1 MAFNL
6 KRAHNYFCI
15 ADFYGVDRAYGL
27 WIAVSDTG
35 CPFQKNWKTPALLGM
50 ITKCLMTIGMVLFLL
65 QPVLAT
71 EDQGNYET
79 SAFAALSQD
88 PVATVGPSHLL
99 ATLVLAEEESISAVN
114 PEPSGS
120 SESTTETLTS
130 DSTAF
135 QSIHT
140 LLTSSKTAM
149 HKPTLVQ
156 SPTSPITP
164 NNGSQTTRWPSEV
177 STEDSAS
184 LTSKDAAAVTSAS
197 TSSSGLTTSTMHSA
211 LSPNQ
216 SVPYTDS
223 TIPSLSIST
232 ETSSISKEPT
242 SGSSPSTS
250 SLTTTSLHLTQT
262 SANTIALTQSTVKP
276 TEVPFTAETLASLGP
291 SSGTTKLVTLS
302 DSVYSTSNGIT
313 VPNETSQG
321 TEANTHTAET
331 TMSTSSFMTTV
342 QTTNKDIPVTHP
354 TSVVPSVATEYI
366 LSTFSD
372 YSTIGSAE
380 TSKPTTLTSTGFPAV
395 MTTSQ
400 VNQNE
405 TNQTTNDVFTADSR
419 TTVLSLSPSVTT
431 EYPTPASVTTSSL
444 NTHVSS
450 RITTT
455 TVSQTTKEVTGHFSS
470 QTTLLY
476 STKPTVSTSLPTSTS
491 AGFITVDETS
501 TVSDSQQTTVSNSV
515 TSSTG
520 LTVSV
525 NGSLPSPTTVKDKT
539 TSLTSAFPTMGSTV
553 PSSTEDTTSGPLPTK
568 NGTSIVSTRQSTVSS
583 FVSVSETAFTLSTIK
598 PEDTTEVTISQTH
611 TTGPPLFSTMTPA
624 HTSTTELTSP
634 TVFSTEHM
642 TNLLST
648 PESTVSSSFTTR
660 VTEDTSTE
668 SQTTVPVVTSTIQEL
683 STLTGPTENITIP
696 STSSL
701 PNLPSPVASS
711 ASTGATSA
719 QSTASVNVSFSTAS
733 PTTKVA
739 TDRTTIFYSSSP
751 IVSTSST
758 FTSEGLIT
766 GDKTSTVSDS
776 QQTTSDGVTSSTSVS
791 MSDTTSGSV
800 TERNTN
806 AFTSEVATVWY
817 TTDSINGSSNPSPTT
832 VTDKTST
839 ATEVSSFTSAFPTM
853 ASTVP
858 SSTEDTTS
866 GPLPTE
872 NGTSIVTGTQTTVS
886 SMVTTNTTS
895 GSSDFTSAVHSS
907 VEPTSTGSLTEFTNW
922 SSTLPTT
929 SPTELTSTVSS
940 SVTSCSLTSPGNS
953 SMEPTS
959 VPYTGTESGNGSTTL
974 ATTDW
979 LSRSTEVSTT
989 KPEDTTEVSTFQT
1002 STEPALSSTITSAN
1016 ASPTANVNTSAITDA
1031 TAMVNSSSTP
1041 DISVSSTEDTSSK
1054 SELTSTVSPVT
1065 TPQGLTTMVTPTENQ
1080 TTNTQTTLSSSVS
1093 VNSSSTTESVGSTA
1107 SMTTLE
1113 VNPNETTPD
1122 QTTIY
1127 LSSTTSNINMTTS
1140 SSTESPTTLLTP
1152 FSSPIP
1158 SSESTETATSETTS
1172 TTERT
1177 TFMLSSPSASP
1188 EVSTFQT
1195 HFTEP
1200 PLSSSMTPSHTSP
1213 TEIPS
1218 TVFPTANVTH
1228 SVITEEM
1235 TTGNIASTSG
1245 STVSSSLTT
1254 VATEGTSLESVTTTT
1269 VPSLTSTTITVNTTT
1284 ADTVET
1290 TSTQLTPA
1298 STTHTTHVTVTNVT
1312 TPYTPTT
1319 TLATPTTAM
1328 ASTTQTG
1335 TPPISTTQLVT
1346 DTETV
1351 VTSGGTSVAPETT
1364 ETSSSPSVTITAAL
1378 TSMITMSSQTTRD
1391 TASTV
1396 QSTTRPPS
1404 TTTVKPP
1411 LECKITERI
1420 WVKTVLSLK
1429 LRRNRVDDALKQN
1442 LRTGL
1447 TQALQNAFNNS
1458 AVHAQIESLT
1468 GTTNVTVGYYAT
1480 NGRIVYISAVVIK
1493 VLTDYGDLMSDIK
1506 QHVTNVQSL
1515 PIPVAPWIPTPALWM
1530 QLKTVL
1536 RFVGANDNIQS
1547 CNFVQTM
1554 EQRLQNAFAEAESK
1568 VLNANN
1574 NLTVQILNTSQS
1586 AESPAVTLIYV
1597 VWNQT
1602 VMLNGTVSSSL
1613 LNQLTAELVGYYL
1626 FFPPLIIAEPLK
1638 YNNLDTSP
1646 STKDYW
1652 VTTVIQDVG
1661 NSSLNGNYQSFASLM
1676 EQRLAELLVIAQQQ
1690 GRRFR
1695 RATTVG
1701 SYTVQMVE
1709 MKRVEGA
1716 KNPVALTYYVLQN
1729 GTPLLGT
1736 TTAKILNTIDSQ
1748 TMALTLGYFVQ
1759 LQAEPV
1765 VKNPPN
1771 NLWIIAAVLAPIAVV
1786 TVIIIIITAV
1796 LCRKN
1801 KNDFKS
1807 DTMANMHQR
1816 AKPVQGFDYAK
1827 QHLGQQG
1834 GEEEET
1840 SPVTQET
1847 GVLPL
1852 PVRDAPL
1859 SQERGISQDG
1869 STTKTTMTSEISK
1882 SRLPSGDSSVISNA
1896 SGKPNTGRISP
1907 QKMTTQQKMKKEESR
1922 KKNGLRSKN
1931 RIVPMSD
1938 EEDGAVLFDRVSRSS
1953 PDPYD
1958 TSSGSLQLIAI
1969 KPLAAPPSNSHPD
1982 SDRSQDSAVING
1994 EVNKA
1999 LKQKSDIEHYRNK
2012 LRLKAKRKGYYDFPA
2027 LDGNSKSLPQKQ
2039 RHMYEKAQMELDKV
2053 LDPDEDMSST
2063 YVKSKNR
2070 QSHMKSPAYRSK
2082 QSLNSPSPGGT
2093 EMDLLVTRERPRR
2106 GIRNS
2111 GYDTEPELI
2120 VETNVDHVAGPRGY
2134 TRGRQVKGH
2143 SETSTLSSQPSIDE
2157 VRQQMHLLLEE
2168 AFSLASAGQATTNR
2182 QQGQYNPVQQ
2192 LPFSEV
2198 VTSAPGTMNRPR
2210 GAVQWVPAYSSD
2222 LYQYSL
2228 PRPAFRFSQLSDMAM
2243 GSPPPP
2249 VPPRSGPAAVT
2260 SLRRFFPVR
2269 STSDIGTK
2277 TRTSEPIGPEHQSQH
2292 DAAPFVPVT
2301 RAASVDQPVSN
2312 YSGNPAPAV
2321 YAIPANRPGYSGY
2334 FIPTPP
2340 TPYRSQTWMPY
2351 PAEGNVPSQWAEAVP
2366 LPGYV
2371 EAYPHS
2377 RYQQNSPPRLPRQCN
2392 QASSLHPTLDQALTP
2407 STTASQQSL
2416 TENDASDTSLTNI
2429 STAALV
2435 KAIREEVA
2443 KLAKKQT
2450 DMFEFQV

>member
-1 MAFNL
+1 
-6 KRAHNYFCI
+6 
-15 ADFYGVDRAYGL
+15 
-27 WIAVSDTG
+27 
-35 CPFQKNWKTPALLGM
+35 
-50 ITKCLMTIGMVLFLL
+50 
-65 QPVLAT
+65 
-71 EDQGNYET
+71 
-79 SAFAALSQD
+79 
-88 PVATVGPSHLL
+88 
-99 ATLVLAEEESISAVN
+99 
-114 PEPSGS
+114 
-120 SESTTETLTS
+120 
-130 DSTAF
+130 
-135 QSIHT
+135 
-140 LLTSSKTAM
+140 
-149 HKPTLVQ
+149 
-156 SPTSPITP
+156 
-164 NNGSQTTRWPSEV
+164 
-177 STEDSAS
+177 
-184 LTSKDAAAVTSAS
+184 
-197 TSSSGLTTSTMHSA
+197 
-211 LSPNQ
+211 
-216 SVPYTDS
+216 
-223 TIPSLSIST
+223 
-232 ETSSISKEPT
+232 
-242 SGSSPSTS
+242 
-250 SLTTTSLHLTQT
+250 
-262 SANTIALTQSTVKP
+262 
-276 TEVPFTAETLASLGP
+276 
-291 SSGTTKLVTLS
+291 
-302 DSVYSTSNGIT
+302 
-313 VPNETSQG
+313 
-321 TEANTHTAET
+321 
-331 TMSTSSFMTTV
+331 MTTV
-342 QTTNKDIPVTHP
+342 QTMDKDIPVTHT
-354 TSVVPSVATEYI
+354 TSMVPSVATEYI
-366 LSTFSD
+366 SSSFSD
-372 YSTIGSAE
+372 YSTMGSAE
-380 TSKPTTLTSTGFPAV
+380 TSKPTKLTSTGSPAV

-400 VNQNE
+400 VNQNK
-405 TNQTTNDVFTADSR
+405 TDLTTNDVFTGDIRS
-419 TTVLSLSPSVTT
+419 TVLSVSPSVTT
-431 EYPTPASVTTSSL
+431 EHPTPASATTMSR

-455 TVSQTTKEVTGHFSS
+455 TVSQTTKEVTGNFSS

-476 STKPTVSTSLPTSTS
+476 STKATVSTSSPTSTS
-491 AGFITVDETS
+491 AAFITVDEIS
-501 TVSDSQQTTVSNSV
+501 TISDSQQTVSNSV

-520 LTVSV
+520 VTVSI
-525 NGSLPSPTTVKDKT
+525 NGSVQSPTTVKDKT

-553 PSSTEDTTSGPLPTK
+553 PSSTEDTTSAPLPTK
-568 NGTSIVSTRQSTVSS
+568 NGTGIISTRQSTVSS

-598 PEDTTEVTISQTH
+598 PEVTTEVTTSQTH
-611 TTGPPLFSTMTPA
+611 TTGPPHFSTMTPA
-624 HTSTTELTSP
+624 HTSTTKLTSP

-642 TNLLST
+642 TSLLST
-648 PESTVSSSFTTR
+648 PESTVSSSFTAK
-660 VTEDTSTE
+660 VTEETSTKN
-668 SQTTVPVVTSTIQEL
+668 QTTIPIATSTIQEL
-683 STLTGPTENITIP
+683 STLTDPTENITIP

-701 PNLPSPVASS
+701 PNLPSTVASS
-711 ASTGATSA
+711 ASTVASSA
-719 QSTASVNVSFSTAS
+719 QSTVNVSFSTAS
-733 PTTKVA
+733 PTTKDA
-739 TDRTTIFYSSSP
+739 TDRTTIFNSSSP
-751 IVSTSST
+751 IVSTHST
-758 FTSEGLIT
+758 FIT

-776 QQTTSDGVTSSTSVS
+776 QQTTSVFDGVASSTS

-800 TERNTN
+800 TERSTN
-806 AFTSEVATVWY
+806 AFTSEVATTLY
-817 TTDSINGSSNPSPTT
+817 TTDSASGSSYPSPTA

-839 ATEVSSFTSAFPTM
+839 ATAVSSFTSAFPTM
-853 ASTVP
+853 ASTLP
-858 SSTEDTTS
+858 SSTGDTTS

-872 NGTSIVTGTQTTVS
+872 NGTGVVTGTQTTVS
-886 SMVTTNTTS
+886 SLVTTHTTS
-895 GSSDFTSAVHSS
+895 GSSDFTSVHSS
-907 VEPTSTGSLTEFTNW
+907 VEPTSTWSPTEFTKW
-922 SSTLPTT
+922 SSTLATT
-929 SPTELTSTVSS
+929 SPTEVTSTVSS
-940 SVTSCSLTSPGNS
+940 SVTTNATSGSLTSPGNS
-953 SMEPTS
+953 STMPTS
-959 VPYTGTESGNGSTTL
+959 EPYTGTESINGSTTL

-979 LSRSTEVSTT
+979 LSRSTEVSST
-989 KPEDTTEVSTFQT
+989 KPEDTTEVSTFKT
-1002 STEPALSSTITSAN
+1002 STEPTISSTITSAN
-1016 ASPTANVNTSAITDA
+1016 TSPTANVTTSAITDA
-1031 TAMVNSSSTP
+1031 TAMANSSSTS
-1041 DISVSSTEDTSSK
+1041 DITVSSTFKTLVTQDTSSE

-1065 TPQGLTTMVTPTENQ
+1065 TPQGLTTMITPN

-1113 VNPNETTPD
+1113 VKPNETTPD

-1127 LSSTTSNINMTTS
+1127 LSSTASNINMTTVSEVKPNETTPDQTTIYLS
-1140 SSTESPTTLLTP
+1140 STASNINMTTVSEVKPNETTPDQTTIYLSSTASNINMTTISASPSTESPTTLLIQ
-1152 FSSPIP
+1152 FSSPI
-1158 SSESTETATSETTS
+1158 SASESTETATSETIS
-1172 TTERT
+1172 PTERT
-1177 TFMLSSPSASP
+1177 TSMLSSPSASP

-1195 HFTEP
+1195 HSTEP
-1200 PLSSSMTPSHTSP
+1200 PLSSSMTASHTSP

-1228 SVITEEM
+1228 SLITEEM
-1235 TTGNIASTSG
+1235 TTGDIAPTSG
-1245 STVSSSLTT
+1245 STVSSSL
-1254 VATEGTSLESVTTTT
+1254 ATEGTSPESETTPS
-1269 VPSLTSTTITVNTTT
+1269 VSSLTSTTVPVNTTT

-1312 TPYTPTT
+1312 PPYTPTA
-1319 TLATPTTAM
+1319 TLATPTTTM
-1328 ASTTQTG
+1328 VSTIQTD
-1335 TPPISTTQLVT
+1335 TPPITTTQLVT
-1346 DTETV
+1346 DTEAV
-1351 VTSGGTSVAPETT
+1351 VTSGGTSITT
-1364 ETSSSPSVTITAAL
+1364 ETTKISSSPLVTITGAL

-1404 TTTVKPP
+1404 TTAVKPP

-1420 WVKTVLSLK
+1420 WVKTVLSLN

-1447 TQALQNAFNNS
+1447 TQALQNAFNS
-1458 AVHAQIESLT
+1458 SEVHAQIESLT

-1480 NGRIVYISAVVIK
+1480 NDRTVYITAVVIK
-1493 VLTDYGDLMSDIK
+1493 ALTDYGDLMSDIK

-1515 PIPVAPWIPTPALWM
+1515 PIPVAPWIPTPAVWM

-1536 RFVGANDNIQS
+1536 RFVGAADNIQS

-1574 NLTVQILNTSQS
+1574 NLTVQILSTSQS

-1597 VWNQT
+1597 VQNQS
-1602 VMLNGTVSSSL
+1602 VMLNGTTSSSL

-1652 VTTVIQDVG
+1652 VTTVIQNVD

-1716 KNPVALTYYVLQN
+1716 KNPVALTYYALQN

-1759 LQAEPV
+1759 QQAEPV

-1807 DTMANMHQR
+1807 DTLANMHQR

-1834 GEEEET
+1834 GEEEA

-1869 STTKTTMTSEISK
+1869 STTKTTMTSEIRK
-1882 SRLPSGDSSVISNA
+1882 SRLPSGDVSVISNT

-1907 QKMTTQQKMKKEESR
+1907 QKMKKEELK
-1922 KKNGLRSKN
+1922 KKN
-1931 RIVPMSD
+1931 VPMSD

-1958 TSSGSLQLIAI
+1958 TSSGSLQLISI
-1969 KPLAAPPSNSHPD
+1969 KPLAAPPSYSHPD
-1982 SDRSQDSAVING
+1982 SDRSQESAVING

-2039 RHMYEKAQMELDKV
+2039 RHMYEKAQMELDKI

-2070 QSHMKSPAYRSK
+2070 QSHMKNPAYRSR

-2120 VETNVDHVAGPRGY
+2120 EETNVDHVAGPRGY

-2168 AFSLASAGQATTNR
+2168 AFSLASAGQVTANR

-2210 GAVQWVPAYSSD
+2210 GAVQWVPASSD

-2228 PRPAFRFSQLSDMAM
+2228 PRPAFRFSQLSDMAL

-2249 VPPRSGPAAVT
+2249 VPPRSGPAVVT
-2260 SLRRFFPVR
+2260 SLRR

-2301 RAASVDQPVSN
+2301 RASVSTASVDQPVSN

-2377 RYQQNSPPRLPRQCN
+2377 RYQQNSPVRLPRHYN
-2392 QASSLHPTLDQALTP
+2392 QASSLHPSLDQALTP

-2416 TENDASDTSLTNI
+2416 AENDTSDTSLTNI

>member
-35 CPFQKNWKTPALLGM
+35 CPFRKNWKTPALLGM

-184 LTSKDAAAVTSAS
+184 LTSKDATAVTSAS
-197 TSSSGLTTSTMHSA
+197 TSSS
-211 LSPNQ
+211 
-216 SVPYTDS
+216 
-223 TIPSLSIST
+223 
-232 ETSSISKEPT
+232 
-242 SGSSPSTS
+242 
-250 SLTTTSLHLTQT
+250 
-262 SANTIALTQSTVKP
+262 
-276 TEVPFTAETLASLGP
+276 
-291 SSGTTKLVTLS
+291 
-302 DSVYSTSNGIT
+302 
-313 VPNETSQG
+313 
-321 TEANTHTAET
+321 
-331 TMSTSSFMTTV
+331 
-342 QTTNKDIPVTHP
+342 
-354 TSVVPSVATEYI
+354 
-366 LSTFSD
+366 
-372 YSTIGSAE
+372 
-380 TSKPTTLTSTGFPAV
+380 
-395 MTTSQ
+395 
-400 VNQNE
+400 
-405 TNQTTNDVFTADSR
+405 
-419 TTVLSLSPSVTT
+419 
-431 EYPTPASVTTSSL
+431 
-444 NTHVSS
+444 
-450 RITTT
+450 
-455 TVSQTTKEVTGHFSS
+455 
-470 QTTLLY
+470 
-476 STKPTVSTSLPTSTS
+476 
-491 AGFITVDETS
+491 
-501 TVSDSQQTTVSNSV
+501 
-515 TSSTG
+515 
-520 LTVSV
+520 
-525 NGSLPSPTTVKDKT
+525 
-539 TSLTSAFPTMGSTV
+539 
-553 PSSTEDTTSGPLPTK
+553 
-568 NGTSIVSTRQSTVSS
+568 
-583 FVSVSETAFTLSTIK
+583 
-598 PEDTTEVTISQTH
+598 
-611 TTGPPLFSTMTPA
+611 
-624 HTSTTELTSP
+624 
-634 TVFSTEHM
+634 
-642 TNLLST
+642 
-648 PESTVSSSFTTR
+648 
-660 VTEDTSTE
+660 
-668 SQTTVPVVTSTIQEL
+668 
-683 STLTGPTENITIP
+683 
-696 STSSL
+696 
-701 PNLPSPVASS
+701 
-711 ASTGATSA
+711 
-719 QSTASVNVSFSTAS
+719 
-733 PTTKVA
+733 
-739 TDRTTIFYSSSP
+739 
-751 IVSTSST
+751 
-758 FTSEGLIT
+758 
-766 GDKTSTVSDS
+766 
-776 QQTTSDGVTSSTSVS
+776 
-791 MSDTTSGSV
+791 
-800 TERNTN
+800 
-806 AFTSEVATVWY
+806 
-817 TTDSINGSSNPSPTT
+817 
-832 VTDKTST
+832 
-839 ATEVSSFTSAFPTM
+839 
-853 ASTVP
+853 
-858 SSTEDTTS
+858 
-866 GPLPTE
+866 
-872 NGTSIVTGTQTTVS
+872 
-886 SMVTTNTTS
+886 
-895 GSSDFTSAVHSS
+895 
-907 VEPTSTGSLTEFTNW
+907 
-922 SSTLPTT
+922 
-929 SPTELTSTVSS
+929 
-940 SVTSCSLTSPGNS
+940 
-953 SMEPTS
+953 
-959 VPYTGTESGNGSTTL
+959 
-974 ATTDW
+974 
-979 LSRSTEVSTT
+979 
-989 KPEDTTEVSTFQT
+989 
-1002 STEPALSSTITSAN
+1002 
-1016 ASPTANVNTSAITDA
+1016 
-1031 TAMVNSSSTP
+1031 
-1041 DISVSSTEDTSSK
+1041 
-1054 SELTSTVSPVT
+1054 
-1065 TPQGLTTMVTPTENQ
+1065 
-1080 TTNTQTTLSSSVS
+1080 
-1093 VNSSSTTESVGSTA
+1093 
-1107 SMTTLE
+1107 
-1113 VNPNETTPD
+1113 
-1122 QTTIY
+1122 
-1127 LSSTTSNINMTTS
+1127 
-1140 SSTESPTTLLTP
+1140 
-1152 FSSPIP
+1152 
-1158 SSESTETATSETTS
+1158 
-1172 TTERT
+1172 
-1177 TFMLSSPSASP
+1177 
-1188 EVSTFQT
+1188 
-1195 HFTEP
+1195 
-1200 PLSSSMTPSHTSP
+1200 
-1213 TEIPS
+1213 
-1218 TVFPTANVTH
+1218 
-1228 SVITEEM
+1228 EEM

-1298 STTHTTHVTVTNVT
+1298 STTHTTHITVTNVT

-1335 TPPISTTQLVT
+1335 TPISTTQLVT

-1391 TASTV
+1391 TASTE

-1493 VLTDYGDLMSDIK
+1493 ALTDYGDLMSDIK

-1597 VWNQT
+1597 VWNQS

-1652 VTTVIQDVG
+1652 VTTVIQDVD

-1816 AKPVQGFDYAK
+1816 AKIEAICNRSYLLQPVQGFDYAK

-1869 STTKTTMTSEISK
+1869 STTKTTMTSEICK

-1922 KKNGLRSKN
+1922 KKN
-1931 RIVPMSD
+1931 VPMSD

-2070 QSHMKSPAYRSK
+2070 QSHMKSPAYRSR

-2210 GAVQWVPAYSSD
+2210 GAVQWVPAYNSD

-2292 DAAPFVPVT
+2292 EAAPFVPVT

-2377 RYQQNSPPRLPRQCN
+2377 RYQQNSPPRLPRQYN

-2416 TENDASDTSLTNI
+2416 TENDTSDTSLTNI

>member
-1 MAFNL
+1 MSVLDTQMAFNL
-6 KRAHNYFCI
+6 RSAHNYFCI
-15 ADFYGVDRAYGL
+15 ADFYAVDRAYGL
-27 WIAVSDTG
+27 WIDVSDTG
-35 CPFQKNWKTPALLGM
+35 CSFQKNWKTPALIGM

-88 PVATVGPSHLL
+88 PVATVGPSHSLAMLL
-99 ATLVLAEEESISAVN
+99 LAEEESMSAVK
-114 PEPSGS
+114 PEPSGL

-135 QSIHT
+135 QSILT
-140 LLTSSKTAM
+140 LLTSLKTAM

-156 SPTSPITP
+156 SPTSLINP

-177 STEDSAS
+177 STEESAS
-184 LTSKDAAAVTSAS
+184 LTSKDATTVTSAS
-197 TSSSGLTTSTMHSA
+197 TSSS
-211 LSPNQ
+211 
-216 SVPYTDS
+216 
-223 TIPSLSIST
+223 
-232 ETSSISKEPT
+232 
-242 SGSSPSTS
+242 
-250 SLTTTSLHLTQT
+250 
-262 SANTIALTQSTVKP
+262 
-276 TEVPFTAETLASLGP
+276 
-291 SSGTTKLVTLS
+291 
-302 DSVYSTSNGIT
+302 
-313 VPNETSQG
+313 
-321 TEANTHTAET
+321 
-331 TMSTSSFMTTV
+331 
-342 QTTNKDIPVTHP
+342 
-354 TSVVPSVATEYI
+354 
-366 LSTFSD
+366 
-372 YSTIGSAE
+372 
-380 TSKPTTLTSTGFPAV
+380 
-395 MTTSQ
+395 
-400 VNQNE
+400 
-405 TNQTTNDVFTADSR
+405 
-419 TTVLSLSPSVTT
+419 
-431 EYPTPASVTTSSL
+431 
-444 NTHVSS
+444 
-450 RITTT
+450 
-455 TVSQTTKEVTGHFSS
+455 
-470 QTTLLY
+470 
-476 STKPTVSTSLPTSTS
+476 
-491 AGFITVDETS
+491 
-501 TVSDSQQTTVSNSV
+501 
-515 TSSTG
+515 
-520 LTVSV
+520 
-525 NGSLPSPTTVKDKT
+525 
-539 TSLTSAFPTMGSTV
+539 
-553 PSSTEDTTSGPLPTK
+553 
-568 NGTSIVSTRQSTVSS
+568 
-583 FVSVSETAFTLSTIK
+583 
-598 PEDTTEVTISQTH
+598 
-611 TTGPPLFSTMTPA
+611 
-624 HTSTTELTSP
+624 
-634 TVFSTEHM
+634 
-642 TNLLST
+642 
-648 PESTVSSSFTTR
+648 
-660 VTEDTSTE
+660 
-668 SQTTVPVVTSTIQEL
+668 
-683 STLTGPTENITIP
+683 
-696 STSSL
+696 
-701 PNLPSPVASS
+701 
-711 ASTGATSA
+711 
-719 QSTASVNVSFSTAS
+719 
-733 PTTKVA
+733 
-739 TDRTTIFYSSSP
+739 
-751 IVSTSST
+751 
-758 FTSEGLIT
+758 
-766 GDKTSTVSDS
+766 
-776 QQTTSDGVTSSTSVS
+776 
-791 MSDTTSGSV
+791 
-800 TERNTN
+800 
-806 AFTSEVATVWY
+806 
-817 TTDSINGSSNPSPTT
+817 
-832 VTDKTST
+832 
-839 ATEVSSFTSAFPTM
+839 
-853 ASTVP
+853 
-858 SSTEDTTS
+858 
-866 GPLPTE
+866 
-872 NGTSIVTGTQTTVS
+872 
-886 SMVTTNTTS
+886 
-895 GSSDFTSAVHSS
+895 
-907 VEPTSTGSLTEFTNW
+907 
-922 SSTLPTT
+922 
-929 SPTELTSTVSS
+929 
-940 SVTSCSLTSPGNS
+940 
-953 SMEPTS
+953 
-959 VPYTGTESGNGSTTL
+959 
-974 ATTDW
+974 
-979 LSRSTEVSTT
+979 
-989 KPEDTTEVSTFQT
+989 
-1002 STEPALSSTITSAN
+1002 
-1016 ASPTANVNTSAITDA
+1016 
-1031 TAMVNSSSTP
+1031 
-1041 DISVSSTEDTSSK
+1041 
-1054 SELTSTVSPVT
+1054 
-1065 TPQGLTTMVTPTENQ
+1065 
-1080 TTNTQTTLSSSVS
+1080 
-1093 VNSSSTTESVGSTA
+1093 
-1107 SMTTLE
+1107 
-1113 VNPNETTPD
+1113 
-1122 QTTIY
+1122 
-1127 LSSTTSNINMTTS
+1127 
-1140 SSTESPTTLLTP
+1140 
-1152 FSSPIP
+1152 
-1158 SSESTETATSETTS
+1158 
-1172 TTERT
+1172 
-1177 TFMLSSPSASP
+1177 
-1188 EVSTFQT
+1188 
-1195 HFTEP
+1195 
-1200 PLSSSMTPSHTSP
+1200 
-1213 TEIPS
+1213 
-1218 TVFPTANVTH
+1218 
-1228 SVITEEM
+1228 EEM
-1235 TTGNIASTSG
+1235 TTGDIASTSR
-1245 STVSSSLTT
+1245 STVSISLTT
-1254 VATEGTSLESVTTTT
+1254 VATEGTSPESGIAPT
-1269 VPSLTSTTITVNTTT
+1269 VPSLTSTKVNTTT

-1290 TSTQLTPA
+1290 TSTQLT
-1298 STTHTTHVTVTNVT
+1298 STTHTTHITVTYVT
-1312 TPYTPTT
+1312 PPYTPTS
-1319 TLATPTTAM
+1319 TLTTPTTAM
-1328 ASTTQTG
+1328 ASI
-1335 TPPISTTQLVT
+1335 PPISTTQLVT

-1351 VTSGGTSVAPETT
+1351 VTSEGTSVAPETM

-1391 TASTV
+1391 TAFEV

-1404 TTTVKPP
+1404 TTTVKP

-1420 WVKTVLSLK
+1420 WVKTVLSLN
-1429 LRRNRVDDALKQN
+1429 LRRNRVDDAIKQN

-1447 TQALQNAFNNS
+1447 TQALQNAFNNN

-1480 NGRIVYISAVVIK
+1480 NGRTVYITAVVIK
-1493 VLTDYGDLMSDIK
+1493 ALTDYGDLMSDMK

-1536 RFVGANDNIQS
+1536 RFVGATDNIQS
-1547 CNFVQTM
+1547 CSFVQTM
-1554 EQRLQNAFAEAESK
+1554 AHRLQNAFTEAESK

-1574 NLTVQILNTSQS
+1574 NLTVQILSTSQS

-1597 VWNQT
+1597 VWNQS
-1602 VMLNGTVSSSL
+1602 VILNGTVSSSL

-1638 YNNLDTSP
+1638 YNNLDISP

-1652 VTTVIQDVG
+1652 VTTVIQDVD

-1701 SYTVQMVE
+1701 SYTVQMVD

-1716 KNPVALTYYVLQN
+1716 KSRAALTYYILQN

-1736 TTAKILNTIDSQ
+1736 STAKILNTIDSQ

-1759 LQAEPV
+1759 QQAEPV

-1834 GEEEET
+1834 GEEET
-1840 SPVTQET
+1840 RPVTQET

-1869 STTKTTMTSEISK
+1869 STTKTTMTSEIRK
-1882 SRLPSGDSSVISNA
+1882 SRLPSENCSVISNE
-1896 SGKPNTGRISP
+1896 SGKPNTGRMSP
-1907 QKMTTQQKMKKEESR
+1907 QKMTTQQKLTKEESR
-1922 KKNGLRSKN
+1922 KKN
-1931 RIVPMSD
+1931 VPMSD

-1969 KPLAAPPSNSHPD
+1969 KPLAAPHSYLHPD

-2012 LRLKAKRKGYYDFPA
+2012 VRLKAKRKGYYDFPA

-2039 RHMYEKAQMELDKV
+2039 RHVYEKAQLELGRA

-2070 QSHMKSPAYRSK
+2070 QSHMKSPAYRSR

-2120 VETNVDHVAGPRGY
+2120 EETNVDHVAGPRGY

-2210 GAVQWVPAYSSD
+2210 GAVQWVPAYNSD

-2228 PRPAFRFSQLSDMAM
+2228 PRPAFRFSQLPDMAM

-2249 VPPRSGPAAVT
+2249 LPPRSGPAAVT
-2260 SLRRFFPVR
+2260 SLQR
-2269 STSDIGTK
+2269 STSDIETK
-2277 TRTSEPIGPEHQSQH
+2277 TRTSEPIGPEHQNQH

-2301 RAASVDQPVSN
+2301 RASVSTASVDQPVSN

-2321 YAIPANRPGYSGY
+2321 YAIPANQPGYSGY

-2351 PAEGNVPSQWAEAVP
+2351 PAEVNVPSQWAEAVP

-2377 RYQQNSPPRLPRQCN
+2377 CYQQNS
-2392 QASSLHPTLDQALTP
+2392 QASSLDQAPTP

-2416 TENDASDTSLTNI
+2416 TENDTSDASLTNI

>member
-1 MAFNL
+1 MSVLDTQMAFNL
-6 KRAHNYFCI
+6 RSAHNYFCI
-15 ADFYGVDRAYGL
+15 ADFYAVDRAYGL
-27 WIAVSDTG
+27 WIDVSDTG
-35 CPFQKNWKTPALLGM
+35 CSFQKNWKTPALIGM

-71 EDQGNYET
+71 EVEYVPAVRTAVNPVVLNTAFMLAFTIPMLLAFLEGASHMLIQPEQAAIHGDSDQGNYET

-88 PVATVGPSHLL
+88 PVATVGPSHSLAMLL
-99 ATLVLAEEESISAVN
+99 LAEEESMSAVK
-114 PEPSGS
+114 PEPSGL

-135 QSIHT
+135 QSILT
-140 LLTSSKTAM
+140 LLTSLKTAM

-156 SPTSPITP
+156 SPTSLINP

-177 STEDSAS
+177 STEESAS
-184 LTSKDAAAVTSAS
+184 LTSKDATTVTSAS
-197 TSSSGLTTSTMHSA
+197 TSSSGLTTSTMHST
-211 LSPNQ
+211 LSQ
-216 SVPYTDS
+216 THSVPYTAS

-232 ETSSISKEPT
+232 ETSSISKEPA
-242 SGSSPSTS
+242 SASSPSSS
-250 SLTTTSLHLTQT
+250 SLTTISLHLTQT
-262 SANTIALTQSTVKP
+262 SANTIPLTQSTVKP
-276 TEVPFTAETLASLGP
+276 TEVPLTTETLASLGP
-291 SSGTTKLVTLS
+291 GSGTTKLVTLS
-302 DSVYSTSNGIT
+302 YSVYSTSNGIT
-313 VPNETSQG
+313 MPNETSQG
-321 TEANTHTAET
+321 TEENTHTAET
-331 TMSTSSFMTTV
+331 IASTSSFVTTV
-342 QTTNKDIPVTHP
+342 QTMNKDVPVTHT

-366 LSTFSD
+366 LSSSSD
-372 YSTIGSAE
+372 YSAVGSAE
-380 TSKPTTLTSTGFPAV
+380 TSKPTTLTSTGSPAM
-395 MTTSQ
+395 MTS
-400 VNQNE
+400 QNE
-405 TNQTTNDVFTADSR
+405 TNQTTNGVSTTDSR
-419 TTVLSLSPSVTT
+419 TTVLSVSPSVTA
-431 EYPTPASVTTSSL
+431 EYPTPAAVITMSPR
-444 NTHVSS
+444 THVSS
-450 RITTT
+450 RITTTFITEGISSSLSSNSVSSATPAT
-455 TVSQTTKEVTGHFSS
+455 TVSQTTKEVTDNLSS
-470 QTTLLY
+470 QSTLLY
-476 STKPTVSTSLPTSTS
+476 STKPTVSTSSPTSTS

-501 TVSDSQQTTVSNSV
+501 TVSDSQQTTSVSNSV
-515 TSSTG
+515 TSSTV
-520 LTVSV
+520 LTISV
-525 NGSLPSPTTVKDKT
+525 NGSLQSPTTVKDKT

-553 PSSTEDTTSGPLPTK
+553 PSSTEDTT
-568 NGTSIVSTRQSTVSS
+568 R
-583 FVSVSETAFTLSTIK
+583 
-598 PEDTTEVTISQTH
+598 
-611 TTGPPLFSTMTPA
+611 
-624 HTSTTELTSP
+624 
-634 TVFSTEHM
+634 
-642 TNLLST
+642 
-648 PESTVSSSFTTR
+648 
-660 VTEDTSTE
+660 
-668 SQTTVPVVTSTIQEL
+668 
-683 STLTGPTENITIP
+683 
-696 STSSL
+696 
-701 PNLPSPVASS
+701 
-711 ASTGATSA
+711 
-719 QSTASVNVSFSTAS
+719 
-733 PTTKVA
+733 
-739 TDRTTIFYSSSP
+739 
-751 IVSTSST
+751 
-758 FTSEGLIT
+758 
-766 GDKTSTVSDS
+766 
-776 QQTTSDGVTSSTSVS
+776 
-791 MSDTTSGSV
+791 
-800 TERNTN
+800 
-806 AFTSEVATVWY
+806 
-817 TTDSINGSSNPSPTT
+817 
-832 VTDKTST
+832 
-839 ATEVSSFTSAFPTM
+839 
-853 ASTVP
+853 
-858 SSTEDTTS
+858 

-872 NGTSIVTGTQTTVS
+872 NGTSIVTEAQTTVLS
-886 SMVTTNTTS
+886 FVTTYTS
-895 GSSDFTSAVHSS
+895 SGYLDFTSVRSS
-907 VEPTSTGSLTEFTNW
+907 VEPTTTGSLTESNNW
-922 SSTLPTT
+922 SSTLATT
-929 SPTELTSTVSS
+929 PQTELSSTVSS
-940 SVTSCSLTSPGNS
+940 SVAANTTSGLLISPGTS

-959 VPYTGTESGNGSTTL
+959 EPYTATESANGSATL
-974 ATTDW
+974 AITFSSSTTGR
-979 LSRSTEVSTT
+979 LTNSTSVEVSTT
-989 KPEDTTEVSTFQT
+989 KDEVSAEVSTFQT
-1002 STEPALSSTITSAN
+1002 YSTEPLLSSTI
-1016 ASPTANVNTSAITDA
+1016 TSAITDA
-1031 TAMVNSSSTP
+1031 TAMVNSTSTP
-1041 DISVSSTEDTSSK
+1041 DITVSSTFTTLGTEDTSSE

-1065 TPQGLTTMVTPTENQ
+1065 TSQGLTTMITPTENQ
-1080 TTNTQTTLSSSVS
+1080 TTNTQPTSSLSVI
-1093 VNSSSTTESVGSTA
+1093 SSSTTASVGSTA

-1113 VNPNETTPD
+1113 VNPDETTPD

-1127 LSSTTSNINMTTS
+1127 LSSTASKINMTTVSAS
-1140 SSTESPTTLLTP
+1140 SSTESPTTVLTQ
-1152 FSSPIP
+1152 FSSLIP
-1158 SSESTETATSETTS
+1158 PSESTETATSETTS

-1213 TEIPS
+1213 TETPS
-1218 TVFPTANVTH
+1218 TVFSTANVTH
-1228 SVITEEM
+1228 SLITEEM
-1235 TTGNIASTSG
+1235 TTGDIASTSR
-1245 STVSSSLTT
+1245 STVSISLTT
-1254 VATEGTSLESVTTTT
+1254 VATEGTSPESGIAPT
-1269 VPSLTSTTITVNTTT
+1269 VPSLTSTKVNTTT

-1290 TSTQLTPA
+1290 TSTQLT
-1298 STTHTTHVTVTNVT
+1298 STTHTTHITVTYVT
-1312 TPYTPTT
+1312 PPYTPTS
-1319 TLATPTTAM
+1319 TLTTPTTAM
-1328 ASTTQTG
+1328 ASI
-1335 TPPISTTQLVT
+1335 PPISTTQLVT

-1351 VTSGGTSVAPETT
+1351 VTSEGTSVAPETM

-1391 TASTV
+1391 TAFEV

-1404 TTTVKPP
+1404 TTTVKP

-1420 WVKTVLSLK
+1420 WVKTVLSLN
-1429 LRRNRVDDALKQN
+1429 LRRNRVDDAIKQN

-1447 TQALQNAFNNS
+1447 TQALQNAFNNN

-1480 NGRIVYISAVVIK
+1480 NGRTVYITAVVIK
-1493 VLTDYGDLMSDIK
+1493 ALTDYGDLMSDMK

-1536 RFVGANDNIQS
+1536 RFVGATDNIQS
-1547 CNFVQTM
+1547 CSFVQTM
-1554 EQRLQNAFAEAESK
+1554 AHRLQNAFTEAESK

-1574 NLTVQILNTSQS
+1574 NLTVQILSTSQS

-1597 VWNQT
+1597 VWNQS
-1602 VMLNGTVSSSL
+1602 VILNGTVSSSL

-1638 YNNLDTSP
+1638 YNNLDISP

-1652 VTTVIQDVG
+1652 VTTVIQDVD

-1701 SYTVQMVE
+1701 SYTVQMVD

-1716 KNPVALTYYVLQN
+1716 KSRAALTYYILQN

-1736 TTAKILNTIDSQ
+1736 STAKILNTIDSQ

-1759 LQAEPV
+1759 QQAEPV

-1816 AKPVQGFDYAK
+1816 AKIEAICNHSYLLQPVQGFDYAK

-1834 GEEEET
+1834 GEEET
-1840 SPVTQET
+1840 RPVTQET

-1869 STTKTTMTSEISK
+1869 STTKTTMTSEIRK
-1882 SRLPSGDSSVISNA
+1882 SRLPSENCSVISNE
-1896 SGKPNTGRISP
+1896 SGKPNTGRMSP
-1907 QKMTTQQKMKKEESR
+1907 QKMTTQQKLTKEESR
-1922 KKNGLRSKN
+1922 KKN
-1931 RIVPMSD
+1931 VPMSD

-1969 KPLAAPPSNSHPD
+1969 KPL
-1982 SDRSQDSAVING
+1982 
-1994 EVNKA
+1994 VNKA

-2012 LRLKAKRKGYYDFPA
+2012 VRLKAKRKGYYDFPA

-2039 RHMYEKAQMELDKV
+2039 RHVYEKAQLELGRA

-2070 QSHMKSPAYRSK
+2070 QSHMKSPAYRSR

-2111 GYDTEPELI
+2111 GYD
-2120 VETNVDHVAGPRGY
+2120 
-2134 TRGRQVKGH
+2134 
-2143 SETSTLSSQPSIDE
+2143 PSIDE

-2228 PRPAFRFSQLSDMAM
+2228 PRPAFRFSQLPDMAM

-2249 VPPRSGPAAVT
+2249 LPPRSGPAAVT
-2260 SLRRFFPVR
+2260 SLQR
-2269 STSDIGTK
+2269 STSDIETK
-2277 TRTSEPIGPEHQSQH
+2277 TRTSEPIGPEHQNQH

-2301 RAASVDQPVSN
+2301 RASVSTASVDQPVSN

-2351 PAEGNVPSQWAEAVP
+2351 PAEVNVPSQWAEAVP

-2377 RYQQNSPPRLPRQCN
+2377 CYQQNS
-2392 QASSLHPTLDQALTP
+2392 QASSLDQAPTP

-2416 TENDASDTSLTNI
+2416 TENDTSDASLTNI

>member
-15 ADFYGVDRAYGL
+15 AGFYGVDRAYGL
-27 WIAVSDTG
+27 WIAVTDTG
-35 CPFQKNWKTPALLGM
+35 CTFQKNWKTPALLGM

-99 ATLVLAEEESISAVN
+99 ATLLLAEEESMSAVN

-184 LTSKDAAAVTSAS
+184 LTSKDVTAVTSAS
-197 TSSSGLTTSTMHSA
+197 TSSS
-211 LSPNQ
+211 
-216 SVPYTDS
+216 
-223 TIPSLSIST
+223 
-232 ETSSISKEPT
+232 
-242 SGSSPSTS
+242 
-250 SLTTTSLHLTQT
+250 
-262 SANTIALTQSTVKP
+262 
-276 TEVPFTAETLASLGP
+276 
-291 SSGTTKLVTLS
+291 
-302 DSVYSTSNGIT
+302 
-313 VPNETSQG
+313 
-321 TEANTHTAET
+321 
-331 TMSTSSFMTTV
+331 
-342 QTTNKDIPVTHP
+342 
-354 TSVVPSVATEYI
+354 
-366 LSTFSD
+366 
-372 YSTIGSAE
+372 
-380 TSKPTTLTSTGFPAV
+380 
-395 MTTSQ
+395 
-400 VNQNE
+400 
-405 TNQTTNDVFTADSR
+405 
-419 TTVLSLSPSVTT
+419 
-431 EYPTPASVTTSSL
+431 
-444 NTHVSS
+444 
-450 RITTT
+450 
-455 TVSQTTKEVTGHFSS
+455 
-470 QTTLLY
+470 
-476 STKPTVSTSLPTSTS
+476 
-491 AGFITVDETS
+491 
-501 TVSDSQQTTVSNSV
+501 
-515 TSSTG
+515 
-520 LTVSV
+520 
-525 NGSLPSPTTVKDKT
+525 
-539 TSLTSAFPTMGSTV
+539 
-553 PSSTEDTTSGPLPTK
+553 
-568 NGTSIVSTRQSTVSS
+568 
-583 FVSVSETAFTLSTIK
+583 
-598 PEDTTEVTISQTH
+598 
-611 TTGPPLFSTMTPA
+611 
-624 HTSTTELTSP
+624 
-634 TVFSTEHM
+634 
-642 TNLLST
+642 
-648 PESTVSSSFTTR
+648 
-660 VTEDTSTE
+660 
-668 SQTTVPVVTSTIQEL
+668 
-683 STLTGPTENITIP
+683 
-696 STSSL
+696 
-701 PNLPSPVASS
+701 
-711 ASTGATSA
+711 
-719 QSTASVNVSFSTAS
+719 
-733 PTTKVA
+733 
-739 TDRTTIFYSSSP
+739 
-751 IVSTSST
+751 
-758 FTSEGLIT
+758 
-766 GDKTSTVSDS
+766 
-776 QQTTSDGVTSSTSVS
+776 
-791 MSDTTSGSV
+791 
-800 TERNTN
+800 
-806 AFTSEVATVWY
+806 
-817 TTDSINGSSNPSPTT
+817 
-832 VTDKTST
+832 
-839 ATEVSSFTSAFPTM
+839 
-853 ASTVP
+853 
-858 SSTEDTTS
+858 
-866 GPLPTE
+866 
-872 NGTSIVTGTQTTVS
+872 
-886 SMVTTNTTS
+886 
-895 GSSDFTSAVHSS
+895 
-907 VEPTSTGSLTEFTNW
+907 
-922 SSTLPTT
+922 
-929 SPTELTSTVSS
+929 
-940 SVTSCSLTSPGNS
+940 
-953 SMEPTS
+953 
-959 VPYTGTESGNGSTTL
+959 
-974 ATTDW
+974 
-979 LSRSTEVSTT
+979 
-989 KPEDTTEVSTFQT
+989 
-1002 STEPALSSTITSAN
+1002 
-1016 ASPTANVNTSAITDA
+1016 
-1031 TAMVNSSSTP
+1031 
-1041 DISVSSTEDTSSK
+1041 
-1054 SELTSTVSPVT
+1054 
-1065 TPQGLTTMVTPTENQ
+1065 
-1080 TTNTQTTLSSSVS
+1080 
-1093 VNSSSTTESVGSTA
+1093 
-1107 SMTTLE
+1107 
-1113 VNPNETTPD
+1113 
-1122 QTTIY
+1122 
-1127 LSSTTSNINMTTS
+1127 
-1140 SSTESPTTLLTP
+1140 
-1152 FSSPIP
+1152 
-1158 SSESTETATSETTS
+1158 
-1172 TTERT
+1172 
-1177 TFMLSSPSASP
+1177 
-1188 EVSTFQT
+1188 
-1195 HFTEP
+1195 
-1200 PLSSSMTPSHTSP
+1200 
-1213 TEIPS
+1213 
-1218 TVFPTANVTH
+1218 
-1228 SVITEEM
+1228 EEM

-1254 VATEGTSLESVTTTT
+1254 VATEGISLESVTTTT
-1269 VPSLTSTTITVNTTT
+1269 VPSLTSTTIVVNTTT
-1284 ADTVET
+1284 ADTAET

-1319 TLATPTTAM
+1319 TLATPTTAV

-1351 VTSGGTSVAPETT
+1351 VTSGGTSVALETT

-1391 TASTV
+1391 TASTT
-1396 QSTTRPPS
+1396 QRTTQPPN
-1404 TTTVKPP
+1404 TATVKPP

-1458 AVHAQIESLT
+1458 AVHVQIESLT

-1480 NGRIVYISAVVIK
+1480 NGRIVYISAVVIEA
-1493 VLTDYGDLMSDIK
+1493 LTDYRDLMSDIK

-1515 PIPVAPWIPTPALWM
+1515 PTPVAPWIPTPALWM

-1536 RFVGANDNIQS
+1536 RFVGATDNIQS

-1554 EQRLQNAFAEAESK
+1554 EQRLQNAFTEAESK

-1586 AESPAVTLIYV
+1586 SESPAVTLIYV
-1597 VWNQT
+1597 VWNQS

-1652 VTTVIQDVG
+1652 VTTVIQDVD

-1695 RATTVG
+1695 RASTVG

-1816 AKPVQGFDYAK
+1816 AKIEAICNRSYLLQPVQGFDYAK

-1834 GEEEET
+1834 GEEEA

-1869 STTKTTMTSEISK
+1869 STTKTTMTSEIFK
-1882 SRLPSGDSSVISNA
+1882 SRLPSGDSLTISNA

-1907 QKMTTQQKMKKEESR
+1907 QKITTQQKMKKEESR
-1922 KKNGLRSKN
+1922 KKN
-1931 RIVPMSD
+1931 VPMSD

-1982 SDRSQDSAVING
+1982 SDRSQDSAAING

-2070 QSHMKSPAYRSK
+2070 QSHMKSPAYRSR

-2120 VETNVDHVAGPRGY
+2120 EETNVDHVAGPRGY

-2198 VTSAPGTMNRPR
+2198 VTSAPGTINRPR

-2260 SLRRFFPVR
+2260 SLRRFFPIR

-2277 TRTSEPIGPEHQSQH
+2277 TRTSEPIGPEHQNQH

-2301 RAASVDQPVSN
+2301 RASVSTASVDQPVSN

-2377 RYQQNSPPRLPRQCN
+2377 RYQQNSPPRLPRQYN
-2392 QASSLHPTLDQALTP
+2392 QASSLHPTLDQVPTP

-2416 TENDASDTSLTNI
+2416 TENDTSDTSLTNI